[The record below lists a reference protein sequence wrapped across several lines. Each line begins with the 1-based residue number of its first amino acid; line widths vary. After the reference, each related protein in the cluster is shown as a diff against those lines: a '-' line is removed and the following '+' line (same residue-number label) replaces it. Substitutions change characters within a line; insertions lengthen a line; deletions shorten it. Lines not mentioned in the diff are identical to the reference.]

1 MTRGANGDVGPLM
14 PAIGFEPATRTE
26 WEALVEEVL
35 DGRSADSLSTT
46 TADGIELPAVYGPD
60 YLAGRVDPSGMPGG
74 SPHTRGAM
82 STGPVD
88 GAWDVRALVA
98 DAGPQAANAT
108 ALDEL
113 ARGSTSLL
121 VDPTAIGLES
131 EGDLAEVLDNVHLEM
146 AGVWLVPGPDA
157 GGPARWL
164 LDLWDRRAV
173 AASNRRGGLGLD
185 PFGVAARYGTPPEF
199 SSDLAVL
206 AAAVADAPGVR
217 AITVD
222 VTPYAE
228 AGASEACELACSL
241 ATGVAYLRSL
251 TGTGMGLDDA
261 LGALA
266 FTYSADTD
274 QFATVSKLRAARRLW
289 DRVAEVCGAPPD
301 QRVQVQHVLTS
312 AAILARTDPWGNLL
326 RNTVAAFS
334 AGIGGARAIT
344 VRPFDSAI
352 GRSDEFG
359 RRTARNTQ
367 LLLTEESGVARVV
380 DPAGGSWYV
389 EDLTDHLAEAA
400 WERFRSLEADGGMAV
415 ALTSGRIAAEVEASW
430 EVREARRASGQE
442 PLIGVSIHP
451 DPDQVP
457 LERPAGPPT
466 PFGPMPLR
474 RRSAAFEATRPGTG
488 LDAGSAD

>member
-1 MTRGANGDVGPLM
+1 MTRGVNGDAGPLM
-14 PAIGFEPATRTE
+14 PVIGFEPATRAQ
-26 WEALVEEVL
+26 WAALVEEAL
-35 DGRSADSLSTT
+35 DGRSADSLSTV
-46 TADGIELPAVYGPD
+46 TADGIELPPVYGPD
-60 YLAGRVDPSGMPGG
+60 YPVGRVDPSGMPGG

-82 STGPVD
+82 SPGPVD
-88 GAWDVRALVA
+88 GAWAVRALVA

-121 VDPTAIGLES
+121 VDPMAIGLES
-131 EGDLAEVLDNVHLEM
+131 EDDLAEVLDNVYLEM
-146 AGVWLVPGPDA
+146 AGVWLVPGPEA
-157 GGPARWL
+157 GRPARWL
-164 LDLWDRRAV
+164 LDLWDRRGV
-173 AASNRRGGLGLD
+173 ATPNRQGGLGLD
-185 PFGVAARYGTPPEF
+185 PLGVTARHGTPPEF

-228 AGASEACELACSL
+228 AGASEAWELACSL

-251 TGTGMGLDDA
+251 TDAGLGLDDA

-301 QRVQVQHVLTS
+301 QRAQVQHALTS
-312 AAILARTDPWGNLL
+312 AAILPRTDPWGNLL
-326 RNTVAAFS
+326 RNTVATFS
-334 AGIGGARAIT
+334 AAIGGAQAIT

-352 GRSDEFG
+352 GRPDEFG

-367 LLLTEESGVARVV
+367 LLLTEEGGVARVV

-400 WERFRSLEADGGMAV
+400 WERFRSLESDGGIAV
-415 ALTSGRIAAEVEASW
+415 ALASGRIAAEVEASW
-430 EVREARRASGQE
+430 KVREARRASGQE

-451 DPDQVP
+451 DPDQAP

-466 PFGPMPLR
+466 PFGLMPLR
-474 RRSAAFEATRPGTG
+474 RRSAAFEANPQGPD
-488 LDAGSAD
+488 LDVGSPD

>member
-1 MTRGANGDVGPLM
+1 MS
-14 PAIGFEPATRTE
+14 AIGFEPASRDE
-26 WEALVEEVL
+26 WVALVEETL
-35 DGRSADSLSTT
+35 DGRTAESLSTT
-46 TADGIELPAVYGPD
+46 TADGIELPPTYGAD
-60 YLAGRVDPSGMPGG
+60 YLLGGVDPSGMPGG
-74 SPHTRGAM
+74 SPYTRGAM
-82 STGPVD
+82 STSPVD
-88 GAWDVRALVA
+88 GSWDVRALVA

-121 VDPTAIGLES
+121 VDPTAIGLEAA
-131 EGDLAEVLDNVHLEM
+131 GDLAEVLDNVHLEM
-146 AGVWLVPGPDA
+146 AGVWLAPGPDA
-157 GGPARWL
+157 GGLARCL
-164 LDLWDRRAV
+164 LDLWDRRGV
-173 AASNRRGGLGLD
+173 AAPNRRGGLGLD
-185 PFGVAARYGTPPEF
+185 PLGVSARHGTPQEF

-206 AAAVADAPGVR
+206 AAAVVDAPGVR

-228 AGASEACELACSL
+228 AGASEAWELACSL
-241 ATGVAYLRSL
+241 ATGVSYLRSL
-251 TGTGMGLDDA
+251 TDAGLGLDDA
-261 LGALA
+261 LGTLA

-274 QFATVSKLRAARRLW
+274 QFATISKLRAARRLW
-289 DRVAEVCGAPPD
+289 DRVTEACGAPLD
-301 QRVQVQHVLTS
+301 QRSQVQHVLTS
-312 AAILARTDPWGNLL
+312 AAILSRTDPWGNLL

-367 LLLTEESGVARVV
+367 LLLTEEGGVARVV

-400 WERFRSLEADGGMAV
+400 WERFRSIEADGGIAV
-415 ALTSGRIAAEVEASW
+415 ALASGRLAAEVEAAW

-442 PLIGVSIHP
+442 PLIGVSLHA

-466 PFGPMPLR
+466 PSGPMPLR
-474 RRSAAFEATRPGTG
+474 RRSAAFEAIRSATG
-488 LDAGSAD
+488 RDAGSPD